1 MGEVAVFLCVL
12 LWARSGR
19 ADALGLYEDRVLGLV
34 AEHGGQVLQRA
45 QVTDGADDDAPAEVQ
60 LLRFPSETALG
71 SYLSDPRR
79 TAMAEDRDTA
89 IAKTDVHRVR
99 LR

>member
-1 MGEVAVFLCVL
+1 MLLCVL

-34 AEHGGQVLQRA
+34 AEHGGQVLQRV
-45 QVTDGADDDAPAEVQ
+45 QVTDDADDAPTEVQ
-60 LLRFPSETALG
+60 LLRFPSEAALA
-71 SYLSDPRR
+71 SYTDDPRR
-79 TAMAEDRDTA
+79 TAMAEDRDAA
-89 IAKTDVHRVR
+89 IAKTDVHHVR